1 MIPLPLR
8 ARPRNRLE
16 LVNAGG
22 PTTGTFD
29 PTITVPSS
37 RFATLQYGDGDSE
50 QISGTELGFS
60 HTYGVDGTWRARLR
74 HVPCREIVS
83 IDGRSDS
90 LIALRN
96 LRRCV
101 RLVSLIAYG
110 NALLSMPLRDVPAR
124 VTTLSIGGC
133 PLITGDLSDVPAGV
147 TYLSVY
153 GCPRITG
160 DLSDVP
166 ARVTTLSVSNCPLI
180 TGDLSDVPAG
190 VTILYA
196 YVAPSISPVGIQHLT
211 DISDIRIDSNN
222 YSTSVVDSVLLAMY
236 NSRMGFTAAAPSLQ
250 IGGTNAA
257 PSGTYQNA
265 DPPTT
270 GLEYVYKLVN
280 DPDGD
285 GHRKWAISWTGGSA
299 P

>member
-101 RLVSLIAYG
+101 RLVSLIAYD
-110 NALLSMPLRDVPAR
+110 NALLSMPLRDVPAG
-124 VTTLSIGGC
+124 VTTL
-133 PLITGDLSDVPAGV
+133 
-147 TYLSVY
+147 Y
-153 GCPRITG
+153 
-160 DLSDVP
+160 
-166 ARVTTLSVSNCPLI
+166 VSNCPLI

-211 DISDIRIDSNN
+211 DISNIRIDSNN
-222 YSTSVVDSVLLAMY
+222 YSTAVVDSVLLAMY